1 MGARK
6 RLRAEKL
13 KEARKQEAFA
23 KYNNC
28 PCSPRKMRMVAD
40 LVRGEEVFK
49 AMSILQYSS
58 RDAAQKLEKVLRS
71 AIANWEQKNEGADPT
86 DSGLYVKEV
95 KVDKARTLKRLRP
108 RAQGRAFRIEKHSN
122 HTTLVLGTKQEQ
134 EQEA

>member
-13 KEARKQEAFA
+13 KEERKQIAYA
-23 KYNNC
+23 KHSNC

-71 AIANWEQKNEGADPT
+71 AIANWEQKNEGGDPADA
-86 DSGLYVKEV
+86 GLYVKEV

-108 RAQGRAFRIEKHSN
+108 RAQGRAFRIEKPSN
-122 HTTLVLGTKQEQ
+122 HVTMVLGSKQE
-134 EQEA
+134 A